1 VMSSSSS
8 SSVAATSPEARIGQL
23 LAGRLELTGIL
34 GVGAYGVV
42 YNAIDLFTATPYA
55 VKALAKN
62 GMDARQKHF
71 QQREIALHLKASVHP
86 NVVSLLRIVETADC
100 TFVIMEYC
108 PEGDLFSSITE
119 HGHYV
124 GNDELARRVFLQLL
138 DAVDYCHSLG
148 IYHRDLKPENVLVTE
163 HGTSVKLADFGLATT
178 DSYTADFGCGS
189 TFYMSPECQQSSSR
203 TTNCYASAPND
214 VWSLGVILV
223 NLTCGRNPWKR
234 ASQSDSTYR
243 AFLKDRQFLRTILPL
258 SPQLN
263 AILQRVF
270 EPNPLKRIGVPELR
284 ARIMACPRLT
294 TTAASSAAAAA
305 VPGPIPSPPLSEA
318 SDSDYQLVDTFA
330 LPGAAYAGQQPPAG
344 TLTPPDSAPPSS
356 ASSSA
361 SSSSYADGGVA
372 LPSPMDFVVP
382 HAVPRSF
389 WQLPL
394 FRREELHGVQVF

>member
-1 VMSSSSS
+1 M
-8 SSVAATSPEARIGQL
+8 
-23 LAGRLELTGIL
+23 
-34 GVGAYGVV
+34 
-42 YNAIDLFTATPYA
+42 
-55 VKALAKN
+55 
-62 GMDARQKHF
+62 
-71 QQREIALHLKASVHP
+71 
-86 NVVSLLRIVETADC
+86 
-100 TFVIMEYC
+100 
-108 PEGDLFSSITE
+108 
-119 HGHYV
+119 
-124 GNDELARRVFLQLL
+124 
-138 DAVDYCHSLG
+138 
-148 IYHRDLKPENVLVTE
+148 
-163 HGTSVKLADFGLATT
+163 
-178 DSYTADFGCGS
+178 
-189 TFYMSPECQQSSSR
+189 
-203 TTNCYASAPND
+203 
-214 VWSLGVILV
+214 WSLGVILV

-234 ASQSDSTYR
+234 ASPSDSTYR

-294 TTAASSAAAAA
+294 TTAASSAAATA